1 MTRAEAKA
9 HCMTMDTRY
18 GLPSHLASVQNGDEN
33 GQVLELCQASSAGLG
48 CWLGYSSS
56 SSADNAS
63 APWAWDDQTEVGYEN
78 WDGGM
83 DYFSDMPWSEPLQLS
98 LDGSTTVGAIMQVV
112 TAGSVTGYRT
122 KGYWAATDPSLRRPF
137 VCLEKYVE
145 PPSPP
150 PPPVSPS
157 PLLPPL
163 PPSPPHSPGARTI
176 IGLSLEMKVSGD
188 VASFDSQAF
197 KESLALDLG
206 VDASTVILTLR
217 PGSVVVFAAI
227 PDTAWVGGF
236 PNISP
241 TVIAGF
247 GNAAASAAGADVEE
261 KAEVTIGAVT
271 LDAPPPSPP
280 PSPPSPPPS
289 GGLLDDLGGSAITTD
304 SGGLED
310 WAIGLIAVGVV
321 LALVVVIT
329 GLYCV
334 CKKTKQSVT
343 LSSPMPVTMMVGRD
357 SDDPK
362 SASATADIEA
372 VDLESKM

>member
-1 MTRAEAKA
+1 M
-9 HCMTMDTRY
+9 HQ
-18 GLPSHLASVQNGDEN
+18 PSTHLT
-33 GQVLELCQASSAGLG
+33 LR
-48 CWLGYSSS
+48 
-56 SSADNAS
+56 
-63 APWAWDDQTEVGYEN
+63 
-78 WDGGM
+78 
-83 DYFSDMPWSEPLQLS
+83 PL
-98 LDGSTTVGAIMQVV
+98 STYAQ
-112 TAGSVTGYRT
+112 
-122 KGYWAATDPSLRRPF
+122 
-137 VCLEKYVE
+137 
-145 PPSPP
+145 
-150 PPPVSPS
+150 
-157 PLLPPL
+157 
-163 PPSPPHSPGARTI
+163 
-176 IGLSLEMKVSGD
+176 VSGD
-188 VASFDSQAF
+188 VASFDRQAF

-206 VDASTVILTLR
+206 VEAFSVILTLR

-227 PDTAWVGGF
+227 RATSRVGGF
-236 PNISP
+236 PNIPPAEISRM
-241 TVIAGF
+241 
-247 GNAAASAAGADVEE
+247 GNAAASAAGAEVEV
-261 KAEVTIGAVT
+261 KAEVTIGAIT

-280 PSPPSPPPS
+280 PSPPSPPLS
-289 GGLLDDLGGSAITTD
+289 GGFLDDSDGSDITTD